1 MDTIIIVLLVI
12 IVIILVYFV
21 LHSDASMIPLPNTF
35 SNSLPMTTTTSMNTL
50 PQATDAPVVLQP
62 IEVLAPG
69 YPLDEEYYYD
79 PALFYDPYWWWGG
92 WYGSGYSGY
101 NGGYRRWHHQR
112 PRSGDIVHGGI
123 QPGSVHMGGR
133 SGGRMGGGGHH

>member
-21 LHSDASMIPLPNTF
+21 LHNDKSIIPSPNALLPNTF
-35 SNSLPMTTTTSMNTL
+35 SNSLPMTTN
-50 PQATDAPVVLQP
+50 QALATQAPVVLQP
-62 IEVLAPG
+62 VEVLAPG

-92 WYGSGYSGY
+92 GYGRGSNGY
-101 NGGYRRWHHQR
+101 GGGNRRWHHR
-112 PRSGDIVHGGI
+112 LPSSGDIVHGGI
-123 QPGSVHMGGR
+123 QPGGGHMGGH
-133 SGGRMGGGGHH
+133 MGVGHH